1 MSRISKLGIYDQ
13 HRCGPEQTTRS
24 MDALHPRASKVR
36 AMALKSS
43 IKASGQER
51 RFFLHYLALP
61 VDAQKKSY
69 HLAQA
74 ESIQH
79 GRCKKI

>member
-1 MSRISKLGIYDQ
+1 MSRISLGRYDQ

-24 MDALHPRASKVR
+24 MDALHPRASKVK

-43 IKASGQER
+43 IKQVAR
-51 RFFLHYLALP
+51 RNVSFLHYLALP
-61 VDAQKKSY
+61 VDAQKKMLSPR
-69 HLAQA
+69 AA